1 MKLEKIDKKEEGK
14 FITRYDITYKTV
26 DDTTKIYEMIS
37 RNRNVQTREE
47 LRGNKPDAVVLMVT
61 DESGEKIVLNKA
73 FRMAAGKWV
82 YNFPAGLLDPGEET
96 ELSAKRELWEVTG
109 LELYE
114 INDELGLSYSAV
126 GFSYEMNVCVIGK
139 ARGEFRQSTSNVEE
153 IESGWYTKEEVRN
166 L

>member
-61 DESGEKIVLNKA
+61 DESGEKIVLNKE
-73 FRMAAGKWV
+73 FRMAAGTWV
-82 YNFPAGLLDPGEET
+82 YNFPGGIDRSRRGAGAECE
-96 ELSAKRELWEVTG
+96 ARV
-109 LELYE
+109 
-114 INDELGLSYSAV
+114 V
-126 GFSYEMNVCVIGK
+126 GRNG
-139 ARGEFRQSTSNVEE
+139 
-153 IESGWYTKEEVRN
+153 VRTI
-166 L
+166 

>member
-1 MKLEKIDKKEEGK
+1 MRRLIKKEEGK

-61 DESGEKIVLNKA
+61 DE
-73 FRMAAGKWV
+73 
-82 YNFPAGLLDPGEET
+82 
-96 ELSAKRELWEVTG
+96 
-109 LELYE
+109 
-114 INDELGLSYSAV
+114 
-126 GFSYEMNVCVIGK
+126 
-139 ARGEFRQSTSNVEE
+139 RGENRFEQRIPYGGRYV
-153 IESGWYTKEEVRN
+153 G